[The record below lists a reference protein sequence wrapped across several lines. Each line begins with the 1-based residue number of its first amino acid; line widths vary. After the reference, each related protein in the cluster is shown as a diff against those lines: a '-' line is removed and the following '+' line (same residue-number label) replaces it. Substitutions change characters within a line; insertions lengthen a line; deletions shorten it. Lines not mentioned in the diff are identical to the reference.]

1 MDGSQ
6 ALDVARHYQGV
17 GSLLP
22 EIVLGAGATFLLLF
36 ETFAKP
42 SPGGRRAGLIAAG
55 VLALALVASVL
66 VAGERATA
74 FSGMVVVDP
83 FVDFFRVLSCI
94 AGLLGVALALRSD
107 EIDAALR
114 PEYYCL
120 FLALVLGMILMASAS
135 DLLMAFIAVELMSLM
150 SYVLAGL
157 RRHDRRASEA
167 ALKYVV
173 YGGAASG
180 VMLVGFSLLYGLTG
194 HTQFSLINQVV
205 VEYGRE
211 VARSGLADPTK
222 LVHMPIALTTGMVL
236 SFAGF
241 AYKIAAV
248 PLHMWSPDVY
258 EGAPTPFTAFLST
271 GPKAAGFAL
280 LTRFFVV
287 GFSDAAQFDQNLLT
301 DISALP
307 WLILVIVVSMATMTV
322 GNLAAIGQSN
332 IKRFLAYSS
341 IAHAGYALIG
351 LAAFS
356 KTGASSVLLYMAIY
370 VLMNIGTFYAV
381 IWVREQTGSELIN
394 DYQGLGH
401 RAPLVGI
408 TMTLFFVSLTGLPP
422 LAGFIAK
429 YKLFAAALERAFGF
443 EAASRCAP
451 AVMEHAEI
459 LDKLACTFGGSGM
472 FYALGTLAVVNSAI
486 SLYYYFR
493 VVKKMFLEKPENPAP
508 IPVDG
513 LTKVVLVGVSALLLW
528 FGIFPTALETQ
539 SDKAIEFHRPTL
551 AEVQPSLTPS
561 LAAKQIPAAT
571 TAEVTPAPNPAPA
584 PQ

>member
-6 ALDVARHYQGV
+6 ALDVARYYQGV

-107 EIDAALR
+107 EIDTALR

-222 LVHMPIALTTGMVL
+222 LVHMPVALTTGMVL

-271 GPKAAGFAL
+271 GPKAAGFAP

-287 GFSDAAQFDQNLLT
+287 GFPDAAPAAQNRLKVRRPDVGCAIAERRAVARAAVMQFVGMQHHQLSGQGMARLAAIVEALDAAQRHADG
-301 DISALP
+301 
-307 WLILVIVVSMATMTV
+307 VGVVAVRRIGRAGEASLDAIQIARRPADPV
-322 GNLAAIGQSN
+322 LGDGGQAAVPRV
-332 IKRFLAYSS
+332 KRDPPMKA
-341 IAHAGYALIG
+341 
-351 LAAFS
+351 
-356 KTGASSVLLYMAIY
+356 
-370 VLMNIGTFYAV
+370 
-381 IWVREQTGSELIN
+381 QTGR
-394 DYQGLGH
+394 D
-401 RAPLVGI
+401 
-408 TMTLFFVSLTGLPP
+408 
-422 LAGFIAK
+422 
-429 YKLFAAALERAFGF
+429 AA
-443 EAASRCAP
+443 
-451 AVMEHAEI
+451 
-459 LDKLACTFGGSGM
+459 
-472 FYALGTLAVVNSAI
+472 
-486 SLYYYFR
+486 
-493 VVKKMFLEKPENPAP
+493 
-508 IPVDG
+508 
-513 LTKVVLVGVSALLLW
+513 
-528 FGIFPTALETQ
+528 
-539 SDKAIEFHRPTL
+539 
-551 AEVQPSLTPS
+551 
-561 LAAKQIPAAT
+561 
-571 TAEVTPAPNPAPA
+571 
-584 PQ
+584 